1 MTIMT
6 KENMKEA
13 KYLQQLLIE
22 RKKDYTKSDIEKGG
36 LDTSLKK
43 FELGNFR
50 VEKDSFFGLYTIS
63 VIDKQKDI
71 YGNPIS
77 QKSEFIHRVRSL
89 WETGKKEIPFSEVF
103 SFDII
108 TPASEIRIGN
118 ILLSN
123 YLGLT
128 KSYDISLIDKEKNID
143 NKWLNN
149 AVTINRVMDALLNFH
164 YDENLLALAEVPL
177 NKEIEKYF
185 KEHFESVKK
194 SDTSNKGLIDL
205 TIGNEK
211 SKIAIE
217 LKLSRKIK
225 LASESQKC
233 RGQIE
238 DYKKQFGSNL
248 ILVIAGEKTDRQEKY
263 LQECIKKAEELG
275 IKCFFIE
282 AKK

>member
-6 KENMKEA
+6 KENMKEV
-13 KYLQQLLIE
+13 KYLQQLLSE

-50 VEKDSFFGLYTIS
+50 VEKDSFFGLYSIS

-143 NKWLNN
+143 NKWLDN

>member
-1 MTIMT
+1 MT
-6 KENMKEA
+6 KENMKDA

-22 RKKDYTKSDIEKGG
+22 RKRDYTKLDMEKGG

-50 VEKDSFFGLYTIS
+50 VEKDGLFGLYTIS
-63 VIDKQKDI
+63 VVDKQKDI

-77 QKSEFIHRVRSL
+77 QNTEFIYRVRSL
-89 WETGKKEIPFSEVF
+89 WEAGKKEIPFSEVF

-108 TPASEIRIGN
+108 TPASEIKFGN
-118 ILLSN
+118 IQLSN

-143 NKWLNN
+143 NKWLDNSVN
-149 AVTINRVMDALLNFH
+149 INRVMDALLNFH

-248 ILVIAGEKTDRQEKY
+248 ILVIAGEKSDRQEKY
-263 LQECIKKAEELG
+263 LQECIKKAEEIG
-275 IKCFFIE
+275 IKYFFIE